1 MLYAIV
7 SDIHANLAAWKSVLA
22 DISAMGVSKIICLG
36 DVIGYGPQPAEVLES
51 VYRHVDAFVMGNHDA
66 VAAGK
71 MSAESFNEHAK
82 QMIEWSA
89 ERITAKGRA
98 FLGRQPLEIEAPG
111 FVCTHGSLDNPAAFN
126 YIITTEEAM
135 ATFAATDSPLVFV
148 GHTHM
153 AGIFVLGAS
162 GVPHG
167 LRSQD
172 FELETGK
179 RYIVNV
185 GSVGDPR
192 DDDPRASYCLY
203 DDERKVVAFRRV
215 AFDYSTL
222 KEAVTK
228 AGIRPETVGL
238 LRRDPV
244 PGRDPVRDTLGF
256 APPVRHEHMARGVA
270 VMASLSVLRKS
281 NTVLRNTVAA
291 LVVAAA
297 ALAGAVSGFLV
308 KAAMRPVGA
317 FVPEKPLPA
326 VVSTVLPD
334 LWRNLLPP
342 IPGGSGLLAVGAP
355 VAGWR
360 YSLADT
366 GQQSLALGDG
376 ETGGGPMLIVHSDA
390 KLGFVLEA
398 PVWEHGGLADGARLQ
413 FSLMARRSADFSGR
427 CAVRIVSNL
436 DRPGERDLL
445 DEDIVPK
452 KPDTLMP
459 VKRTMVK
466 KKNLRLGPDT
476 PRVTFR
482 VEGEFSGTLA
492 LSSIQM
498 LVVFD
503 EDGGNA
509 PAASAGRKDAK

>member
-22 DISAMGVSKIICLG
+22 DISAVGVAKIICLG
-36 DVIGYGPQPAEVLES
+36 DVVGYGPQPAEVLES

-98 FLGRQPLEIEAPG
+98 FLGRQPLVIDAPG

-126 YIITTEEAM
+126 YIITLDEAL
-135 ATFAATDSPLVFV
+135 ATFNATSSPLVFV

-153 AGIFVLGAS
+153 AGIFVLGGS

-167 LRSQD
+167 LKSQD
-172 FELETGK
+172 FELEAGK

-203 DDERKVVAFRRV
+203 DDESKVVAFRRV

-228 AGIRPETVGL
+228 AGIRPETVAL
-238 LRRDPV
+238 LKRDPV

-256 APPVRHEHMARGVA
+256 APPVRHEDMAQGVA
-270 VMASLSVLRKS
+270 ASANLSELKKS
-281 NTVLRNTVAA
+281 NDTLRNVLAA
-291 LVVAAA
+291 LVVSLA
-297 ALAGAVSGFLV
+297 ALAGAFSGILV
-308 KAAMRPVGA
+308 KDALRPAGA

-326 VVSTVLPD
+326 TVSMVLPD

-342 IPGGSGLLAVGAP
+342 IPRGTGLLAIGAP
-355 VAGWR
+355 IPGWR
-360 YSLADT
+360 YSLADPE
-366 GQQSLALGDG
+366 QQTVALNSDESGG
-376 ETGGGPMLIVHSDA
+376 EPLLVVHSDA

-398 PVWEHGGLADGARLQ
+398 PEWMPNGLADGARLQ
-413 FSLMARRSADFSGR
+413 FSLQARRSADFSGR
-427 CAVRIVSNL
+427 CSVRIVSNL
-436 DRPGERDLL
+436 DRAGERDLL

-452 KPDTLMP
+452 KPDIPQP

-466 KKNLRLGPDT
+466 KKNLRLGPET
-476 PRVTFR
+476 PRITFR
-482 VEGEFSGTLA
+482 VEGEFSGTLT

-498 LVVFD
+498 LTVFD
-503 EDGGNA
+503 EDGGAA
-509 PAASAGRKDAK
+509 PARKTGKEQK